1 MSGQELTKQFQEDIS
16 NLNKEE
22 LKALKL
28 ELGEAS
34 KTVTQKDLEAF
45 TQRPNMSRKER
56 RQKLRW
62 LKKQLA
68 RHSVTKP
75 EINTK
80 PEDDLTTDQAEND
93 IAKMR
98 AWATRYGII
107 KRQIDDLT
115 YGPRENHKRLYE
127 QNS

>member
-1 MSGQELTKQFQEDIS
+1 MNGQELTKQFQEDIS
-16 NLNKEE
+16 DLNKEE
-22 LKALKL
+22 LEALKQ

-45 TQRPNMSRKER
+45 TKKPNMNRKER

-68 RHSVTKP
+68 LHDTTKP
-75 EINTK
+75 EISTK
-80 PEDDLTTDQAEND
+80 PEDDLTTDQAESD

-98 AWATRYGII
+98 AWATRYGIL